1 LKLGVFKVHS
11 RISNPIASL
20 FANVKNSANKTVNKN
35 MGNVVDYVGY
45 FSATDDYKPYYNPEV
60 VQSFAHTLSTP
71 GYVGSSSIPIAPP
84 KKGTYQYG
92 NKLYSIQANLSV
104 PGHSDL
110 ETCVQYFKMIC
121 ILVTDTCG
129 STIVVPLTYNRKVL
143 AEQTIKPTYKS
154 TDFPAGRTYPLVCN
168 WNVQVFL
175 VTV

>member
-1 LKLGVFKVHS
+1 MRQLFLWVLFCFAVPLTSAGRNHFSRLHFNILIGFVCLKLGVFKVHS

-20 FANVKNSANKTVNKN
+20 FANAKNSANKTVNKN

-92 NKLYSIQANLSV
+92 NKRALFSNRSRPIFPFQ
-104 PGHSDL
+104 D
-110 ETCVQYFKMIC
+110 
-121 ILVTDTCG
+121 IL
-129 STIVVPLTYNRKVL
+129 I
-143 AEQTIKPTYKS
+143 
-154 TDFPAGRTYPLVCN
+154 
-168 WNVQVFL
+168 
-175 VTV
+175 